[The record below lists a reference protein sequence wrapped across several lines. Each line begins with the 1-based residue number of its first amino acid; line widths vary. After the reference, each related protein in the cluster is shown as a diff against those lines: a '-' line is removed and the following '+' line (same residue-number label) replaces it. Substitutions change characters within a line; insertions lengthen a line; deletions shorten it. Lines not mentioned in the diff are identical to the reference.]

1 MQRPTT
7 SWLQIALQKLKPL
20 TISTYGSCL
29 RTLARLLSS
38 DTQSL
43 SSQLVQA
50 IATYSTTVSPTR
62 VWTMLSALSWATR
75 LQLLPPL
82 DLTLARAVAQ
92 GNQHSQPTP
101 IRQLWFHPS
110 DLGILSNIDLDFETA
125 GNLCF
130 DFMLRGGQLERLTC
144 GDLDYTS
151 QSVCCPPHKNVL
163 FPYLR
168 KPQQHIWT
176 LLCKLHNGRPATQK
190 LFSRTAKEYSDLL
203 AKHTEATLHLRY
215 TWHSLRR
222 GGAIARAHQG

>member
-20 TISTYGSCL
+20 TISTYASCL

-130 DFMLRGGQLERLTC
+130 DLMLRGGQLERLTC
-144 GDLDYTS
+144 GNLDYTS
-151 QSVCCPPHKNVL
+151 QSVWCPPHKNVL